1 MSILNIN
8 PTAQADTLNQVQTEL
23 VAMAE
28 KISSTPADVL
38 IEDLLNKAVTFG
50 LKVLA
55 AILIY
60 LLGAWMIRKIKRI
73 LKRLFERRNTDPAIA
88 SFVQSILSIAMT
100 IMLII
105 ITVGALGVDT
115 TSLAALLAGGGMAIG
130 MALNGTVQNFAGGI
144 MIIAFKPFKSGD
156 YIEAQ
161 GYEGTVAEVNI
172 VNTKLNTVDN
182 KSVIIPNGALFNGT
196 INNFSDKDIR
206 RLDWT
211 VAVEYGA
218 EVQETKEVLMSLLKS
233 DIRILNTVKGAPADP
248 FVALSELSD
257 SSVKFVMRGWVASSD
272 YWNVKFAIN
281 ERIYEELPKNGIRFP
296 FPQMDIHVH
305 QN

>member
-1 MSILNIN
+1 MNLSILQ
-8 PTAQADTLNQVQTEL
+8 TAPIDTIDVQQHLEALTEKL
-23 VAMAE
+23 STTPVTILLEELIDKA
-28 KISSTPADVL
+28 IS
-38 IEDLLNKAVTFG
+38 FG
-50 LKVLA
+50 MKVLA
-55 AILIY
+55 ALIIY
-60 LLGAWMIRKIKRI
+60 MIGAWLIRKIKNMIGRI
-73 LKRLFERRNTDPAIA
+73 FERKKTDAAIS
-88 SFVQSILSIAMT
+88 SFVQSILSISLT
-100 IMLII
+100 VLLII
-105 ITVGALGVDT
+105 ITIGAVGIDT
-115 TSLAALLAGGGMAIG
+115 TSIAALLAGGGMAIG
-130 MALNGTVQNFAGGI
+130 LALNGTVQNFAGGI